1 MREEI
6 KIPILSD
13 TMETGRL
20 HQWLKQPGDAVKKGE
35 AIAEVESD
43 KAMMEIEAF
52 HDGYLLGPLAA
63 VEQDYPLGAIIGY
76 LSDRKEETQQ
86 KFPKENIPGH
96 SNEPADKKVAIAS
109 PAMANNQIKTEDAA
123 PYQNTPPVPRTAQK
137 DGPAQTPLSSPYA
150 RGLAQELGLSLQQ
163 ISPGHDGVI
172 RASQVL
178 AGALSDP
185 QPRLEAGP
193 PFHYK
198 LLTPMHRA
206 VANNMSTT
214 VHTPTFRITAEVDL
228 SSLQKQAKNTTFS
241 TTLLLARGCAQTIT
255 QYPTI
260 NSAYTQWG
268 LAMRKQVDVGIAVDI
283 PGGLITPVL
292 RNVAK
297 RSLDELATDWQTLK
311 NKALQGR
318 LQPRDYEGAT
328 FYLSNLG
335 MFPAIT
341 HFDAVVPLGA
351 AAILAI
357 GAARN
362 GVTEITM
369 SCDHRVIFG
378 AEAARFLTTLKAILE
393 TTIS

>member
-52 HDGYLLGPLAA
+52 HDGYLLGPLAT

-76 LSDRKEETQQ
+76 LSDQKEETQQ
-86 KFPKENIPGH
+86 PPTKENIPDH
-96 SNEPADKKVAIAS
+96 SNETVDEKVAIAS
-109 PAMANNQIKTEDAA
+109 PAMQNNQIKTEDAV
-123 PYQNTPPVPRTAQK
+123 PYQSTPPVSRTAQK
-137 DGPAQTPLSSPYA
+137 DEHTQTPLSSPYA
-150 RGLAQELGLSLQQ
+150 RGLAQELGLSLQH
-163 ISPGHDGVI
+163 IAPDHDGVI

-178 AGALSDP
+178 AGALSGP
-185 QPRLEAGP
+185 QPRLEIGP

-206 VANNMSTT
+206 VANNMSAT
-214 VHTPTFRITAEVDL
+214 VRTPTFRITAEVDL
-228 SSLQKQAKNTTFS
+228 SHLQKQAKNTTCS
-241 TTLLLARGCAQTIT
+241 ITLLLARGCAQAIT

-260 NSAYTQWG
+260 NSTYTQWG

-292 RNVAK
+292 RNVSE
-297 RSLDELATDWQTLK
+297 RSLDELASDWQTLK
-311 NKALQGR
+311 HKALQGR

>member
-6 KIPILSD
+6 KIPVLSD

-35 AIAEVESD
+35 PIAEVESD

-52 HDGYLLGPLAA
+52 HDGYLVGPLAA
-63 VEQDYPLGAIIGY
+63 VEKDYPLGAIIGY
-76 LSDRKEETQQ
+76 LSDQKEETQQ
-86 KFPKENIPGH
+86 EPLKEKSPGH
-96 SNEPADKKVAIAS
+96 GNEQMDKKVEIAS
-109 PAMANNQIKTEDAA
+109 HAIQNNQIKTEDAA
-123 PYQNTPPVPRTAQK
+123 LYQSTPPEPHSTQK
-137 DGPAQTPLSSPYA
+137 NEHTQTPLSSPYA
-150 RGLAQELGLSLQQ
+150 RGLAQELGLSLQH
-163 ISPGHDGVI
+163 IAPGRDGVI

-178 AGALSDP
+178 TNALSDP
-185 QPRLEAGP
+185 QPRLEIGP
-193 PFHYK
+193 PFHYR

-206 VANNMSTT
+206 IANNMSAT

-228 SSLQKQAKNTTFS
+228 GSLQKQAKNTTFS
-241 TTLLLARGCAQTIT
+241 TTLLLARGCAQAIT
-255 QYPTI
+255 QYPNI

-268 LAMRKQVDVGIAVDI
+268 LAMRKQVDIGIAVDI
-283 PGGLITPVL
+283 PGGLITPTL
-292 RNVAK
+292 RNVSE
-297 RSLDELATDWQTLK
+297 RSLDELASDWQTLK
-311 NKALQGR
+311 HKALQGS
-318 LQPRDYEGAT
+318 LQPKDYEGAT

-351 AAILAI
+351 AAILTI

-362 GVTEITM
+362 MMTEITL

-393 TTIS
+393 ATIH